1 MKSLISIII
10 LSIILANCGFKP
22 IYNSKNSNFQIL
34 EITDKLSISIDKEKI
49 VYSLAIGFININ
61 FITRFI

>member
-1 MKSLISIII
+1 MKSLISIIV

-34 EITDKLSISIDKEKI
+34 EIKNKTENKNSFSIENMIMTLSNKDKCPMCK
-49 VYSLAIGFININ
+49 G
-61 FITRFI
+61 